1 MGSEVI
7 IEAGEVKEQ
16 HSVSQPK
23 GTSIEVRNLFYNTPA
38 RRKFLKSDNVE
49 FKHILEEF
57 TRVAITRPDLSFSI
71 SHNGKDVLVLKK
83 VQGLKFRILDLLGS
97 GVVGDVVDLNFST
110 SLISINGY
118 IGRPESA
125 KKSERA

>member
-49 FKHILEEF
+49 FKHIIEEF

-83 VQGLKFRILDLLGS
+83 VQRL
-97 GVVGDVVDLNFST
+97 
-110 SLISINGY
+110 
-118 IGRPESA
+118 
-125 KKSERA
+125 